1 MKRSALR
8 LLFWRWAR
16 LNLIALC
23 LLLTGGHAIAD
34 PGRYVLVLYT
44 NGRLVPGNV
53 DIETGLRNAI
63 ASTGER
69 PVQIFSET
77 LDRPEFVGE
86 AYERTMATY
95 LHDKYAGHPPAV
107 VVAVARDALD
117 FVLRHRE
124 RLFPGVPVVHAA
136 VSTSFPAPLGPLPT
150 DVVGVPID
158 YDIAGTIEQALRWHP
173 NAQRI
178 YVVTGTTLRDRQWE
192 ALLRGQAA
200 RFEDRIKPEFLAGLP
215 TEALVKR
222 LRGLDA
228 DSLVFTP
235 GFYQSGDGLWFTPH
249 DSVQLIA
256 QAAPVP
262 VYGTFSSFV
271 GTGAVGGRVPHFES
285 IGQQAGQV
293 VDRLLRGETPSSL
306 ELPKR
311 MPNVLNIDLRQT
323 RRWGV
328 ADADIPADAL
338 VAFRQPTFWEAYRT
352 AGLIVSTVIL
362 LQAGL
367 IAALVLEHRRRR
379 RAEMALVQRGSE
391 LAHASRLAI
400 AGELAA
406 SIAHEINQPLAAI
419 LANAE
424 AAELLLISGRHGP
437 DDLGHIL
444 ADIRRDDLR
453 ASDVIARLRTLLA
466 KQAIARQPFELN
478 AAVGDGCELLDAE
491 ARRRAMT
498 LAIRPCATPVRV
510 VGDPIQIQQ
519 VLINL
524 VLNAMDA
531 VGDLPE
537 SRRRIVVSIT
547 EREALVQITVSDRGH
562 GIVPEHLPKLFD
574 SFFSTK
580 RRGMG
585 LGLSITRSIVEAH
598 GGRIWAVSTPG
609 EATVFHLEL
618 PRWVETSAAP
628 PGNAAPGRSRQA
640 HPPAPSTEVLQ

>member
-1 MKRSALR
+1 M
-8 LLFWRWAR
+8 
-16 LNLIALC
+16 ALC

-34 PGRYVLVLYT
+34 PSRYVLVLHA
-44 NGRLVPGNV
+44 NGRLVPGSV
-53 DIETGLRNAI
+53 DIETGLRSAI
-63 ASTGER
+63 TRTGER
-69 PVQIFSET
+69 PVQVFSET

-95 LHDKYAGHPPAV
+95 LHDKYADHPPSV
-107 VVAVARDALD
+107 IVAVARDALD

-136 VSTSFPAPLGPLPT
+136 VSTSFPAPLGPLPS

-173 NAQRI
+173 KAQRI

-200 RFEDRIKPEFLAGLP
+200 RFEDRIKAEFLAGLP

-235 GFYQSGDGLWFTPH
+235 GFYQSGDGLWFTPR

-262 VYGTFSSFV
+262 VYGTFSTFV

-285 IGQQAGQV
+285 IGQQAGQL
-293 VDRLLRGETPSSL
+293 VDRLLRGATPASL
-306 ELPKR
+306 ELPKL

-323 RRWGV
+323 RRWGI

-424 AAELLLISGRHGP
+424 AAELLLISGRQGP
-437 DDLGHIL
+437 DELGHIL

-478 AAVGDGCELLDAE
+478 AAVGDGCEMLKAE

-547 EREALVQITVSDRGH
+547 ERGELAQITVSDRGH

-618 PRWVETSAAP
+618 PRWVETGAAP
-628 PGNAAPGRSRQA
+628 PGSAAPDRSRQA
-640 HPPAPSTEVLQ
+640 HTPAPSTEVLQ